1 MEIYGEMIIFPVKNI
16 MKFVNSLQQEVVHEI
31 SLKVRLIPDMQV
43 FVVKHAREGSSCL
56 KRTNFSP

>member
-1 MEIYGEMIIFPVKNI
+1 
-16 MKFVNSLQQEVVHEI
+16 MKFVNSLQQEVIHEI
-31 SLKVRLIPDMQV
+31 SLKVLLIPDMQV